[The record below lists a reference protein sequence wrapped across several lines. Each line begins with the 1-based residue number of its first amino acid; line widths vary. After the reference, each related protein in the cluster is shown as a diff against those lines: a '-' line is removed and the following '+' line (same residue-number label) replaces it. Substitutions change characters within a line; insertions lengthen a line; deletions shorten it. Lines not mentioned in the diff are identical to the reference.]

1 VDAAKYYDTSE
12 VVINTLVTA
21 SNCAQI
27 IVVRAPARPRPR
39 ATAPRH
45 VRARASSLNFHGV
58 ASLALRPLPAP
69 LAQALVWTMNMEA
82 QHGLQVPYIVGSAL
96 LLVGGWLSF
105 YGAQPSHWGLIWV
118 FVGVL
123 LSSAGAT
130 FLCTL
135 PVPLSSRWFPFEE
148 RTFATAVGA
157 MSLVCGI
164 ACAYVLQAAL
174 HRHIPRFLLLN
185 ALLSTTTLPLAPL
198 FRDPPNRN
206 RALGV
211 DAAEQGALLARSAA
225 ASAESSLA
233 AAAAKGIEGV
243 QGAASGVAL
252 SAGLPL
258 PVTSVGGASNAAA
271 LDSVRINT
279 ILWLTDWRVAL
290 LLLGSTYIL
299 GMGFTFLT
307 LIDEVL
313 PPDIQDIKTILAVVF
328 LFSGMTGMVA
338 IGSFVD
344 ATKEYIGTLR
354 AVLIILVASYVV
366 MAVAWQYSQQAL
378 LYASTS
384 LVAASTFAVMPVSLE
399 IAVELTYHSGV
410 ELEGAINSWIA
421 VIGSSVFNSVTIY
434 VADPN
439 ILGVPLVYTG
449 WLWLGFVLLGA
460 AVLVPVEGRLHRTED
475 EGRRRAM
482 AEGALAVARA
492 EEGGEGGGG
501 CAGGG
506 LDDQDEVPT
515 STYGAT
521 GAPLLKQA

>member
-1 VDAAKYYDTSE
+1 
-12 VVINTLVTA
+12 
-21 SNCAQI
+21 
-27 IVVRAPARPRPR
+27 
-39 ATAPRH
+39 
-45 VRARASSLNFHGV
+45 
-58 ASLALRPLPAP
+58 
-69 LAQALVWTMNMEA
+69 MEA
-82 QHGLQVPYIVGSAL
+82 QHGLQVPYIVGSVL

-105 YGAQPSHWGLIWV
+105 YGAQPSHWGLVWV

-174 HRHIPRFLLLN
+174 RRHIPKFLLLN

-198 FRDPPNRN
+198 FRDPPHRS
-206 RALGV
+206 RAANGGESA
-211 DAAEQGALLARSAA
+211 DAALLGGAS
-225 ASAESSLA
+225 SSSSLA
-233 AAAAKGIEGV
+233 ALPAGEAADASAGAPAGEAAAPPSSAPAVLG
-243 QGAASGVAL
+243 L
-252 SAGLPL
+252 SA
-258 PVTSVGGASNAAA
+258 SQSNPA

-313 PPDIQDIKTILAVVF
+313 PPDICDIKTILAVVF

-354 AVLIILVASYVV
+354 AVLIILVTSYIV
-366 MAVAWQYSQQAL
+366 MAVAWQFSQQAL

-434 VADPN
+434 AADPN
-439 ILGVPLVYTG
+439 ILHVPLVYTG

-475 EGRRRAM
+475 EGRRRAL
-482 AEGALAVARA
+482 AEGLAVARA
-492 EEGGEGGGG
+492 EEGEPGDEG
-501 CAGGG
+501 A
-506 LDDQDEVPT
+506 EAAAK
-515 STYGAT
+515 YGAT
-521 GAPLLKQA
+521 AKQA

>member
-1 VDAAKYYDTSE
+1 
-12 VVINTLVTA
+12 
-21 SNCAQI
+21 
-27 IVVRAPARPRPR
+27 
-39 ATAPRH
+39 
-45 VRARASSLNFHGV
+45 
-58 ASLALRPLPAP
+58 
-69 LAQALVWTMNMEA
+69 MEA
-82 QHGLQVPYIVGSAL
+82 QHGLQVPYIVGSSL

-105 YGAQPSHWGLIWV
+105 YGAQPSHWGLMWV

-198 FRDPPNRN
+198 FLDPPNRT
-206 RALGV
+206 RGGLGA
-211 DAAEQGALLARSAA
+211 DAAAEQGALLARSAA
-225 ASAESSLA
+225 AGADGSPAGGASPKDGVSSA
-233 AAAAKGIEGV
+233 AAAF
-243 QGAASGVAL
+243 AAALPPSGV
-252 SAGLPL
+252 
-258 PVTSVGGASNAAA
+258 TSAA

-313 PPDIQDIKTILAVVF
+313 PPDIRDIKTILAVVF

-354 AVLIILVASYVV
+354 AVLIILVTSYVV
-366 MAVAWQYSQQAL
+366 MAVAWQFSQQAL

-421 VIGSSVFNSVTIY
+421 VIGSSVFNSLTIY
-434 VADPN
+434 AADPN
-439 ILGVPLVYTG
+439 ILRVPLVYTG

-475 EGRRRAM
+475 EGRRRAL
-482 AEGALAVARA
+482 AEGMAVAHA
-492 EEGGEGGGG
+492 EEEAGGGG
-501 CAGGG
+501 AEAREEAAAGEGA
-506 LDDQDEVPT
+506 
-515 STYGAT
+515 SSYGAT
-521 GAPLLKQA
+521 LKQA

>member
-1 VDAAKYYDTSE
+1 
-12 VVINTLVTA
+12 
-21 SNCAQI
+21 
-27 IVVRAPARPRPR
+27 
-39 ATAPRH
+39 
-45 VRARASSLNFHGV
+45 
-58 ASLALRPLPAP
+58 
-69 LAQALVWTMNMEA
+69 MNMET
-82 QHGLQVPYIVGSAL
+82 QHGLQVPYIVGSVL

-105 YGAQPSHWGLIWV
+105 YGAQPSHWGLAWV

-135 PVPLSSRWFPFEE
+135 PVPLSSRWFPLEE

-164 ACAYVLQAAL
+164 ACAYVLQAL
-174 HRHIPRFLLLN
+174 FHRHIPRFLLLN

-206 RALGV
+206 RALAV
-211 DAAEQGALLARSAA
+211 DPTEQGALLSRTASGNVPSAGQVAASKDMSGSSGAAGGAPPSAA
-225 ASAESSLA
+225 A
-233 AAAAKGIEGV
+233 V
-243 QGAASGVAL
+243 
-252 SAGLPL
+252 
-258 PVTSVGGASNAAA
+258 A

-279 ILWLTDWRVAL
+279 ILWMTDWRVAL

-313 PPDIQDIKTILAVVF
+313 PLDIRDIKTILAVVF

-354 AVLIILVASYVV
+354 AVLIILVTSYAV
-366 MAVAWQYSQQAL
+366 MAVAWQFSQQAL

-434 VADPN
+434 AADPN

-449 WLWLGFVLLGA
+449 WLWLAFVLLGA

-475 EGRRRAM
+475 EGRRRAL
-482 AEGALAVARA
+482 AEGLAAARAA
-492 EEGGEGGGG
+492 EEGEAADGANPEEEG
-501 CAGGG
+501 
-506 LDDQDEVPT
+506 DSTP
-515 STYGAT
+515 TYGST
-521 GAPLLKQA
+521 GGVKQA

>member
-1 VDAAKYYDTSE
+1 
-12 VVINTLVTA
+12 
-21 SNCAQI
+21 
-27 IVVRAPARPRPR
+27 
-39 ATAPRH
+39 
-45 VRARASSLNFHGV
+45 
-58 ASLALRPLPAP
+58 
-69 LAQALVWTMNMEA
+69 MET
-82 QHGLQVPYIVGSAL
+82 QHGLQVPYIVGSVL

-105 YGAQPSHWGLIWV
+105 YGAQPSHWGLAWV

-135 PVPLSSRWFPFEE
+135 PVPLSSRWFPLEE

-164 ACAYVLQAAL
+164 ACAYVLQAL
-174 HRHIPRFLLLN
+174 FHRHIPRFLLLN

-206 RALGV
+206 RALAV
-211 DAAEQGALLARSAA
+211 DPAEQGALLSRTPSGNVPSAAQIAAAKDMSGSSGAAGGAPPSAA
-225 ASAESSLA
+225 A
-233 AAAAKGIEGV
+233 V
-243 QGAASGVAL
+243 
-252 SAGLPL
+252 
-258 PVTSVGGASNAAA
+258 A

-279 ILWLTDWRVAL
+279 ILWMTDWRVAL

-313 PPDIQDIKTILAVVF
+313 PLDIRDIKTILAVVF

-354 AVLIILVASYVV
+354 AVLIILVTSYAV
-366 MAVAWQYSQQAL
+366 MAVAWQFSQQAL

-434 VADPN
+434 AADPN

-449 WLWLGFVLLGA
+449 WLWLAFVLLGA

-475 EGRRRAM
+475 EGRRRAL
-482 AEGALAVARA
+482 AEGLAAARAA
-492 EEGGEGGGG
+492 EEGDA
-501 CAGGG
+501 AGGA
-506 LDDQDEVPT
+506 VPEEGDT
-515 STYGAT
+515 TPTYGAT
-521 GAPLLKQA
+521 GGVKQA

>member
-1 VDAAKYYDTSE
+1 

-27 IVVRAPARPRPR
+27 VVVRAAPAAGRHAQRARGCLGCPRLTPQGPPR
-39 ATAPRH
+39 AA
-45 VRARASSLNFHGV
+45 AA
-58 ASLALRPLPAP
+58 
-69 LAQALVWTMNMEA
+69 AQALVWTMNMEA
-82 QHGLQVPYIVGSAL
+82 QHGLQVPYIVGSVL

-105 YGAQPSHWGLIWV
+105 YGAQPSHYGLMWV

-211 DAAEQGALLARSAA
+211 DAAEQGALLARGT
-225 ASAESSLA
+225 A
-233 AAAAKGIEGV
+233 AAAQHQLDAAATLPLPLPSGKLDAVDAVEGAP
-243 QGAASGVAL
+243 GASGVAGAAL
-252 SAGLPL
+252 SP
-258 PVTSVGGASNAAA
+258 PGAVA

-313 PPDIQDIKTILAVVF
+313 PPDIRDIKTILAVVF

-354 AVLIILVASYVV
+354 AVLIILVTSYAV
-366 MAVAWQYSQQAL
+366 MAVAWQFSQQAL

-421 VIGSSVFNSVTIY
+421 VIGSSTWNSITIY
-434 VADPN
+434 AADPN
-439 ILGVPLVYTG
+439 ILNVPLVYTG
-449 WLWLGFVLLGA
+449 WLWLAFVVAGA

-475 EGRRRAM
+475 EGRRRAL
-482 AEGALAVARA
+482 AEGALAQGRA
-492 EEGGEGGGG
+492 EEGEAPGMLPGDPGEP
-501 CAGGG
+501 A
-506 LDDQDEVPT
+506 P
-515 STYGAT
+515 TYGAT
-521 GAPLLKQA
+521 KQA

>member
-1 VDAAKYYDTSE
+1 M
-12 VVINTLVTA
+12 
-21 SNCAQI
+21 
-27 IVVRAPARPRPR
+27 RACVGVPRRFCFAR
-39 ATAPRH
+39 
-45 VRARASSLNFHGV
+45 
-58 ASLALRPLPAP
+58 
-69 LAQALVWTMNMEA
+69 QALVWTMNMEA

-105 YGAQPSHWGLIWV
+105 YGAQPSHWGLAWV

-206 RALGV
+206 RVLGV
-211 DAAEQGALLARSAA
+211 DAAEQGALLARGAA
-225 ASAESSLA
+225 ASAESSAAAALA
-233 AAAAKGIEGV
+233 AAGGKGGEHHAAVAAGAV
-243 QGAASGVAL
+243 AAAASAV
-252 SAGLPL
+252 GLPVASG
-258 PVTSVGGASNAAA
+258 PGGAAA

-313 PPDIQDIKTILAVVF
+313 PPDIRDIKTILAVVF

-366 MAVAWQYSQQAL
+366 MAVAWQFSQQAL
-378 LYASTS
+378 LYAATS

-421 VIGSSVFNSVTIY
+421 VIGSSVFNSITIY

-475 EGRRRAM
+475 EGRRRAL
-482 AEGALAVARA
+482 AEGALAAARA
-492 EEGGEGGGG
+492 EEGGDGGAGGGGGG
-501 CAGGG
+501 CAEAGDPG
-506 LDDQDEVPT
+506 DEDAVPT
-515 STYGAT
+515 STYGAM

>member
-1 VDAAKYYDTSE
+1 
-12 VVINTLVTA
+12 
-21 SNCAQI
+21 
-27 IVVRAPARPRPR
+27 
-39 ATAPRH
+39 
-45 VRARASSLNFHGV
+45 
-58 ASLALRPLPAP
+58 
-69 LAQALVWTMNMEA
+69 MET
-82 QHGLQVPYIVGSAL
+82 QHGLQVPYIVGSVL

-105 YGAQPSHWGLIWV
+105 YGAQPSHWGLAWV

-135 PVPLSSRWFPFEE
+135 PVPLSSRWFPLEE

-164 ACAYVLQAAL
+164 ACAYVLQAVF

-206 RALGV
+206 RAHAV
-211 DAAEQGALLARSAA
+211 DPAEQGALLGRT
-225 ASAESSLA
+225 ASGNVPSGAQLA
-233 AAAAKGIEGV
+233 AAKD
-243 QGAASGVAL
+243 AASSPGAP
-252 SAGLPL
+252 GLPG
-258 PVTSVGGASNAAA
+258 SVSTVE
-271 LDSVRINT
+271 LDPVRINT
-279 ILWLTDWRVAL
+279 ILWMTDWRVAL

-313 PPDIQDIKTILAVVF
+313 PVDIRDIKTILAVVF

-354 AVLIILVASYVV
+354 AVLIILVTSYAV
-366 MAVAWQYSQQAL
+366 MAVAWQFSQQAL

-449 WLWLGFVLLGA
+449 WLWLAFVLLGA

-475 EGRRRAM
+475 EGRRRAL
-482 AEGALAVARA
+482 AEGLAVARA
-492 EEGGEGGGG
+492 AEEGEAAAAAV
-501 CAGGG
+501 AGQETAA
-506 LDDQDEVPT
+506 DSTP
-515 STYGAT
+515 TYGAT
-521 GAPLLKQA
+521 GVKEA

>member
-1 VDAAKYYDTSE
+1 MQRGFARLGLCRPARALLTFCSAPIATQGFSSIAVDAAHYYDTSE

-21 SNCAQI
+21 SNTAQI
-27 IVVRAPARPRPR
+27 IVVRNCA
-39 ATAPRH
+39 
-45 VRARASSLNFHGV
+45 ARAAPV
-58 ASLALRPLPAP
+58 ARRYADCSP
-69 LAQALVWTMNMEA
+69 QALVWTMNMET
-82 QHGLQVPYIVGSAL
+82 QHGLQVPYIVGSVL

-105 YGAQPSHWGLIWV
+105 YGAQPSHWGLAWV

-135 PVPLSSRWFPFEE
+135 PVPLSSRWFPLEE

-164 ACAYVLQAAL
+164 ACAYVLQAIF

-206 RALGV
+206 RPQAV
-211 DAAEQGALLARSAA
+211 DPAEQGALLGRTASGNAPSGAQLAAAKDGNGNPGAAA
-225 ASAESSLA
+225 ASLPNSVSS
-233 AAAAKGIEGV
+233 V
-243 QGAASGVAL
+243 
-252 SAGLPL
+252 
-258 PVTSVGGASNAAA
+258 A

-279 ILWLTDWRVAL
+279 ILWMTDWRVAL

-313 PPDIQDIKTILAVVF
+313 PLDIRDIKTILAVVF

-354 AVLIILVASYVV
+354 AVLIILVTSYAV
-366 MAVAWQYSQQAL
+366 MAVAWQFSQQAL

-421 VIGSSVFNSVTIY
+421 VIGSAVFNSVTIY

-449 WLWLGFVLLGA
+449 WLWLAFVLLGA

-475 EGRRRAM
+475 EGRRRAL
-482 AEGALAVARA
+482 AEGLAVARA
-492 EEGGEGGGG
+492 AEEGEA
-501 CAGGG
+501 AGGASAG
-506 LDDQDEVPT
+506 QDGVGESVPT
-515 STYGAT
+515 YGSTGVKEA
-521 GAPLLKQA
+521 